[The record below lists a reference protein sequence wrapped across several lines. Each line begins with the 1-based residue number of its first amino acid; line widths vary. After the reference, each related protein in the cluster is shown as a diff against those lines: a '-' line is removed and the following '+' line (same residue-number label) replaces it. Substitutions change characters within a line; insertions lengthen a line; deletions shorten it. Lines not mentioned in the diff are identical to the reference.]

1 MLEIDMPLVSISTLV
16 YNHAP
21 YLRECFEGFV
31 MQKTNFAFE
40 VLVHDDAST
49 DNSAEIIKEYTAKY
63 PNIFK
68 PIYQT
73 ENQYSK
79 GLSVFAT
86 YQVPRIKG
94 KYIALCEGDDYWTDP
109 LKLQKQ
115 VDFLEANPD
124 YGMCY
129 TNFDIF
135 YQDTKQTIK
144 NLFTTHPQKFRI
156 KYNSAEEFV
165 LKGGYVCPPSWMFR
179 KECLPSSTIKS
190 VDGTFV
196 LFTHFLCTT
205 KVHGMEDT
213 TATYRVLQESASH
226 SNDYNKLY
234 HRAKNLLETQFKLI
248 DTYNLEPALKQ
259 KCEEAHYK
267 NCLIGFVIHNKVEDI
282 KAAKTLIKNKQMR
295 DRILLFCSLT
305 SIGRNILKYA
315 YPRLKAL
322 NRL

>member
-1 MLEIDMPLVSISTLV
+1 MTNDIIVSICCITF
-16 YNHAP
+16 NHAP
-21 YLRECFEGFV
+21 YIRECLEGFM

-40 VLVHDDAST
+40 ILIHDDCST
-49 DNSAEIIKEYTAKY
+49 DGTTEIIKEYESKF
-63 PNIFK
+63 PEIIK
-68 PIYQT
+68 PLYEE
-73 ENQYSK
+73 ENQWVK
-79 GLSVFAT
+79 GRRGNKEFNF
-86 YQVPRIKG
+86 PRAQG

-135 YQDTKQTIK
+135 FQDTKQTIK

-248 DTYNLEPALKQ
+248 DTYNLEPSLKQ